1 MIRATSRRAAVIA
14 AYLLISLALVWGVHS
29 ISYRQALTPISERGQ
44 ADLALTVDRLTGQM
58 QRYQDLAV
66 LLSAHPDL
74 MALSFQPARAA
85 LRDGAAEL
93 LLAAA
98 DRTSALNILY
108 FSKTG
113 ERLAAARSETEGA
126 VAGPAFRNGPEFRRA
141 LTGALG
147 SGIGPTAS
155 DGTRS
160 FLFAA
165 PSFTP
170 GGGVNG
176 VLVVAVDVDRLEQ
189 VWRGD
194 RPAVWFTDPR
204 GQVFIT
210 NRDEVLGWSIG
221 ATRLTPPDGAAV
233 SFSRLMIGG
242 NEIWRAPLGAYVP
255 DPALILTR
263 DVPQAG
269 MQATA
274 LIDVAGAARIAAL
287 QAAIAGLVLLAFG
300 SLLFWATERRRVLA
314 RANAELEDRVAA
326 RTAELSGA
334 NMMLRREVTE
344 REEAEA
350 ALKRAQA
357 ELVQA
362 GKLSALGQMS
372 AGLSHELN
380 QPLMAIRQFAEN
392 GALLV
397 ARGNTEQ
404 ATANL
409 SRIGELAG
417 RMGRIIRN
425 LRAFARQESEPVRRV
440 DLGQVVATA
449 VEMTEARLAKDGIT
463 LEWQPPTRPVHAL
476 AGEVRLAQ
484 VLVNLITN
492 AADAMADCDNRVLTI
507 SVGATPRPTIRVGDT
522 GTGIAQP
529 ERIFDPFYSTKEV
542 GAAKGM
548 GLGLS
553 ISYGMVQS
561 FGGTIQGENRAAGGA
576 EFVIELP
583 PVADNGD
590 AGHPERSIETGAE
603 T

>member
-1 MIRATSRRAAVIA
+1 MNHGLKRHASVVLL
-14 AYLLISLALVWGVHS
+14 YLLISLALVWGVHRV
-29 ISYRQALTPISERGQ
+29 SYRQALTPLNERGQ
-44 ADLALTVDRLTGQM
+44 ADLTLTVDRLTSQM

-66 LLSAHPDL
+66 LMAAHPYL
-74 MALSFQPARAA
+74 EALSRQPARRGLRDQAAA
-85 LRDGAAEL
+85 LFLGAADRTTALNLLYFSPTGE

-98 DRTSALNILY
+98 RPET
-108 FSKTG
+108 
-113 ERLAAARSETEGA
+113 AAE
-126 VAGPAFRNGPEFRRA
+126 VAGQAFRDGPVFRRA

-147 SGIGPTAS
+147 AGIGPS
-155 DGTRS
+155 GEDQTRS
-160 FLFAA
+160 YIFAA
-165 PSFTP
+165 PSFEE
-170 GGGVNG
+170 GGGVRG
-176 VLVVAVDVDRLEQ
+176 VLAVAVDVDHLEQ
-189 VWRGD
+189 AWRGD

-204 GQVFIT
+204 DRVFIT
-210 NRDEVLGWSIG
+210 NRSELLNWTIG
-221 ATRLTPPDGAAV
+221 DGVLTPPDGRAL
-233 SFSRLMIGG
+233 SFSRTMIGG
-242 NEIWRAPLGAYVP
+242 NDIWRAPLGNYVP
-255 DPALILTR
+255 DPALVLTR
-263 DVPQAG
+263 EVPQAG

-274 LIDVAGAARIAAL
+274 LIAVGSAARIAAL
-287 QAAIAGLVLLAFG
+287 QAAVAGLVLLAFG
-300 SLLFWATERRRVLA
+300 AVLFWTMERRRVLA
-314 RANAELEDRVAA
+314 QANAQLENRVAV

-334 NMMLRREVTE
+334 NMMLRREVAE
-344 REEAEA
+344 RQEAEA

-397 ARGNTEQ
+397 ERGKVEQ
-404 ATANL
+404 AQGNL
-409 SRIGELAG
+409 TRIGELAG

-425 LRAFARQESEPVRRV
+425 LRSFARQESEPPRRV
-440 DLGQVVATA
+440 DLGQVIASA
-449 VEMTEARLAKDGIT
+449 LEMTEARLAKEGVT
-463 LEWQPPTRPVHAL
+463 LAWVPPDQPVLAM

-492 AADAMADCDNRVLTI
+492 AVDAMAGQTRRELTLTL
-507 SVGATPRPTIRVGDT
+507 SDSPRPTIRVADT

-561 FGGTIQGENRAAGGA
+561 FGGEIRGANRAEGGA

-583 PVADNGD
+583 PV
-590 AGHPERSIETGAE
+590 PGAMVAE
-603 T
+603 

>member
-1 MIRATSRRAAVIA
+1 MSHGLQRRIAVILI
-14 AYLLISLALVWGVHS
+14 YLLVSLALVWGVHRV
-29 ISYRQALTPISERGQ
+29 SYRQALTPLNERGQ
-44 ADLALTVDRLTGQM
+44 SDLALTVDRLTSQM

-66 LLSAHPDL
+66 LMAAHPYL
-74 MALSFQPARAA
+74 RSLSQQPAQAE
-85 LRDGAAEL
+85 LRDLASRLLLASADRTTALNLLYFSPTGE

-98 DRTSALNILY
+98 RPDT
-108 FSKTG
+108 
-113 ERLAAARSETEGA
+113 AAQ
-126 VAGPAFRNGPEFRRA
+126 VAGQAFRDGPVFRRA

-147 SGIGPTAS
+147 AGIGPLGE
-155 DGTRS
+155 DQIRS
-160 FLFAA
+160 YLFAA
-165 PSFTP
+165 PSFE
-170 GGGVNG
+170 GGGVRG
-176 VLVVAVDVDRLEQ
+176 VLVVAVDVNQVEQ

-194 RPAVWFTDPR
+194 RPAVWFTDAR
-204 GQVFIT
+204 GRVFIT
-210 NRDEVLGWSIG
+210 NRSELLHWTIG
-221 ATRLTPPDGAAV
+221 EGQLTPPDGQPL
-233 SFSRLMIGG
+233 SFTRREIAD
-242 NEIWRAPLGAYVP
+242 NVIWRAPLGAYVP
-255 DPALILTR
+255 DPALVLTR
-263 DVPQAG
+263 NVPQVG

-274 LIDVAGAARIAAL
+274 LIAVGSAARIAAL
-287 QAAIAGLVLLAFG
+287 QAAVAGLVLLAFG
-300 SLLFWATERRRVLA
+300 AVLFWAMERRRVLA
-314 RANAELEDRVAA
+314 QANAQLENRVAV

-344 REEAEA
+344 RQEAEA

-397 ARGNTEQ
+397 ERGKVEQ
-404 ATANL
+404 AQANL
-409 SRIGELAG
+409 TRIGELAG

-425 LRAFARQESEPVRRV
+425 LRAFARQESEPPRRV
-440 DLGQVVATA
+440 DLGQVVASA
-449 VEMTEARLAKDGIT
+449 LEMTEARLAKDGVT
-463 LEWQPPTRPVHAL
+463 LNWTPPDQPVLAM

-492 AADAMADCDNRVLTI
+492 AADAMTGEVRELTL
-507 SVGATPRPTIRVGDT
+507 SLTDTPRPTIRVADT

-561 FGGTIQGENRAAGGA
+561 FGGEIRGANRPEGGA

-583 PVADNGD
+583 AVPDAMVA
-590 AGHPERSIETGAE
+590 E
-603 T
+603 